1 MCIFFLFYLPE
12 KAIFTKKKERKKETI
27 NIYCTNQNIYLFF
40 PKMENMD
47 IYAGATEET
56 SVFDVETSEPSST
69 CLPKSCM
76 MHVRNWLGR
85 NKIKAC

>member
-1 MCIFFLFYLPE
+1 MIHLLYVYFFYFFICQRKLYLL
-12 KAIFTKKKERKKETI
+12 KKKKGNNK
-27 NIYCTNQNIYLFF
+27 YLLYKSKYFSFF
-40 PKMENMD
+40 PKMENMN

-76 MHVRNWLGR
+76 MHVRNCLFM
-85 NKIKAC
+85 KT